1 MFDQRQPAAVRQ
13 GQIQRDQVGAPVA
26 DRLDRIVGA
35 AALGYHVEIRLHLDQ
50 PLEAL
55 ANDGMVIDQ
64 NNAVH
69 PTTLHRD
76 PAVMHIRLADGVA
89 NHRCTAHM

>member
-1 MFDQRQPAAVRQ
+1 MT
-13 GQIQRDQVGAPVA
+13 
-26 DRLDRIVGA
+26 DRLDRIVGV

-69 PTTLHRD
+69 PVTLHRD
-76 PAVMHIRLADGVA
+76 LTVVQIRLAGDKADHHAAV
-89 NHRCTAHM
+89 RM